1 MLVHI
6 LVHKFL
12 YVENNLDKLWIIYVK
27 KISTFESV
35 ENHTVF
41 HTFCTQ
47 KYTMSYWQKFSYP
60 SIFPW
65 VVIFFCSFST
75 EFTVLL
81 LLLYI
86 MYIF

>member
-1 MLVHI
+1 MLVHS

-27 KISTFESV
+27 KISTFKSV

-41 HTFCTQ
+41 PHFLHTEIHNVILAEIFLSF
-47 KYTMSYWQKFSYP
+47 YFSVGCY
-60 SIFPW
+60 
-65 VVIFFCSFST
+65 FFCSFST